1 MFIVEASLMVIV
13 SYNGIMSMEQVTGIK
28 YKNNSEYHVW
38 PFLINNKRQNVS
50 EQINIS

>member
-1 MFIVEASLMVIV
+1 MFIVEASLIMIV
-13 SYNGIMSMEQVTGIK
+13 SSNGSLFIEQVTGIK